1 MAPRREEVF
10 IEIDAW
16 LKDAAPSADL
26 RRWFHHDPARWD
38 EFRRRYLAELRHH
51 PPSWLPALEA
61 ERRGTVTLL
70 YSSHDCEHNNNAVG
84 WKEFLMQSLSTEKL
98 SDL

>member
-1 MAPRREEVF
+1 M
-10 IEIDAW
+10 EIDAW

-51 PPSWLPALEA
+51 PPSWLPVLEA

-70 YSSHDCEHNNNAVG
+70 YSSHDCEHNNNAVAL
-84 WKEFLMQSLSTEKL
+84 KEFLMQSLYAEKL